1 VDESNAVLISSE
13 LRTRLLA
20 AVLGRAREKSFG
32 YLISDRGDYEPTDF
46 IMFED
51 NIRNDQCWLPRF
63 EAYGEYFVR
72 HSDAGFVATPQESW
86 RVQRRMLAS
95 GSFEVALFHTHH
107 RHPGS
112 FSRIDYDMHVSR
124 FDSLWHLIISL
135 RNPELPQ
142 LRAYRVSR
150 KEVRELDVRII
161 TAADLQTGR
170 DYREIAYE
178 RSLSRRPP
186 RHGTRGSRA

>member
-1 VDESNAVLISSE
+1 MDESNAVLISSG

-32 YLISDRGDYEPTDF
+32 YLISDRGDDEPTDF

-51 NIRNDQCWLPRF
+51 NIRNEQCWLPQF

-86 RVQRRMLAS
+86 RVQRRLLAS

-112 FSRIDYDMHVSR
+112 LSRIDYDMHVSR

-135 RNPELPQ
+135 RNRELPQ

-150 KEVRELDVRII
+150 KGVRELDVRIVQ
-161 TAADLQTGR
+161 TPDRQTGPR
-170 DYREIAYE
+170 YPEMADE
-178 RSLSRRPP
+178 RSLSR
-186 RHGTRGSRA
+186 

>member
-1 VDESNAVLISSE
+1 MDERDTVFISSD

-20 AVLGRAREKSFG
+20 AVLGHAREKSFG

-51 NIRNDQCWLPRF
+51 NIRNDQRWLPRF

-72 HSDAGFVATPQESW
+72 HPDAGFVATPQESW
-86 RVQRRMLAS
+86 QVQRRLLAS
-95 GSFEVALFHTHH
+95 GSTEVALFHTHH

-112 FSRIDYDMHVSR
+112 LSRIDYDMHVSR

-150 KEVRELDVRII
+150 RGVHELDVR
-161 TAADLQTGR
+161 TVRTRDRQSADR
-170 DYREIAYE
+170 HREMADE
-178 RSLSRRPP
+178 RSLSR
-186 RHGTRGSRA
+186 